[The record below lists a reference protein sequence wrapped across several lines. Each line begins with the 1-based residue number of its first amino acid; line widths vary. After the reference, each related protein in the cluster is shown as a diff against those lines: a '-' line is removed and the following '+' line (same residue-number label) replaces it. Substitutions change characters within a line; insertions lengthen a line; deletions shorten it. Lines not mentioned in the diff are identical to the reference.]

1 MAWYN
6 GHPEAADEIFDLRAK
21 RAVVIGNGNV
31 AVDVA
36 RMLVLDPAELARTDT
51 ADHAL
56 GQLARAQIDPDPAF
70 FTTVPF
76 SRAAASG
83 RR

>member
-6 GHPEAADEIFDLRAK
+6 GHPDYADHEFDLTAT

-36 RMLVLDPAELARTDT
+36 RMLVLDPDEVAATDT
-51 ADHAL
+51 ADHA
-56 GQLARAQIDPDPAF
+56 
-70 FTTVPF
+70 V
-76 SRAAASG
+76 AAA
-83 RR
+83 RRRRRSTR